1 MRPGLDALGAIF
13 PKKPSRVGISFSRG
27 SVQKKTCRGPE
38 KPFSEDDASTASCPE
53 LTGGRGRGRG
63 HGRER
68 VYLGSSGCR
77 AFAGGLG
84 RTGTVAERSI
94 AGGRGRGWGRGWVK
108 QPNLSAGLG

>member
-1 MRPGLDALGAIF
+1 MPLAPFF
-13 PKKPSRVGISFSRG
+13 PKNPQGLVFPSRGGAFT
-27 SVQKKTCRGPE
+27 KKTCRGPE

-63 HGRER
+63 RGRER